1 MCLGLLCCFMA
12 LFFLTGCAALG
23 KQGGQPESQQPDI
36 SFDLENVGQEDLEA
50 YVQKKGIVFAK
61 TDFQGVLQATYVKLL
76 FEGQGGNKEKFYL
89 HIEDTSSGKE
99 TFPWD
104 IKAVKPGYFFIELP
118 AGQYKISSIAI
129 PVGTTLAA
137 EDMNIGFEVM
147 AGEVVYM
154 GTLKVVG
161 TKETI
166 KLGGVPVIKPG
177 FEYVAEILDEQ
188 QEGVAAFRQRYPN
201 FSADITTQLMHVN

>member
-1 MCLGLLCCFMA
+1 M
-12 LFFLTGCAALG
+12 TGCAALG
-23 KQGGQPESQQPDI
+23 KRGGQPEFQQPDT
-36 SFDLENVGQEDLEA
+36 SFNLENVGQDALEA

-76 FEGQGGNKEKFYL
+76 FEGQVGSKEKFYL
-89 HIEDTSSGKE
+89 HIEDTSSDRE

-104 IKAVKPGYFFIELP
+104 IKTVKPGYFFIELP

-129 PVGTTLAA
+129 PVGTTSAA
-137 EDMNIGFEVM
+137 EEMNIGFEVM
-147 AGEVVYM
+147 AGQVVYM

-177 FEYVAEILDEQ
+177 FEYVIEILDEQ
-188 QEGVAAFRQRYPN
+188 QEGIAAFRQRYPN
-201 FSADITTQLMHVN
+201 FSAAITTKLMQVNNIGGE